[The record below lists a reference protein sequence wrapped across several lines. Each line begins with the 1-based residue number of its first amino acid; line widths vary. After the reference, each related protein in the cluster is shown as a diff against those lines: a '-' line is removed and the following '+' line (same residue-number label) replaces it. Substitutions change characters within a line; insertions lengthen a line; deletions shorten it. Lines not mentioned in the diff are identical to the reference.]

1 MKDHTPWIS
10 TIGLRGHS
18 RKYRVSASP
27 SVTGGNSIF
36 VPMNPTPQ
44 QPLTQA
50 EQSMS
55 HKARP
60 VSDMSPAEFRK
71 HGYAVIDWIA
81 DYLDAPDKWPVLPAV
96 RPGDVR
102 GALPISPPERGESM
116 EEILNDF
123 QRLIVP
129 AITHWNHPAFLAY
142 FANPATAAGV
152 LGETLTA
159 ALNVNA
165 MLWRTSPAA
174 TELEELTLDWLR
186 QMLGLPDGFFGVI
199 GDTASSNT
207 LYALA
212 AAREMHPEL
221 RIREEGMSGR
231 ADLPRVVV
239 YCSEEAHSSVD
250 KALMTLGFGL
260 EALKKIPT
268 DSALRMDAKALAAAV
283 ENDRRAGRVPVA
295 VVATVGTTSTT
306 AIDPV
311 PAIAEICGR
320 HGLWLH
326 VDASYGGTAAILPE
340 MRYVLDGCDRAD
352 SLVVNPHKW
361 LFTPMD
367 CSALYTRRP
376 DLLKRAFQHIPDY
389 LVVSEGDAVANLM
402 DYGIALGRR
411 FRALKLWFV
420 IRNFGVDGL
429 RSLIREHI
437 RIARQLGEWIDDDP
451 ELERMA
457 EINFSTVIFRHCP
470 SGMKGRDLDQHN
482 ARLLEKVIADREV
495 YLSHTRVRGSYALR
509 IAIGNIHTTEAHV
522 KRALAL
528 VREAAGSGTRA

>member
-1 MKDHTPWIS
+1 MQPQ
-10 TIGLRGHS
+10 S
-18 RKYRVSASP
+18 RP
-27 SVTGGNSIF
+27 
-36 VPMNPTPQ
+36 VP
-44 QPLTQA
+44 
-50 EQSMS
+50 
-55 HKARP
+55 P

-81 DYLDAPDKWPVLPAV
+81 DYLAAPEKWPVLPAV

-102 GALPISPPERGESM
+102 RNLPKSPPERAESM
-116 EEILNDF
+116 EEILGDF

-129 AITHWNHPAFLAY
+129 AITHWNHPAFMAY
-142 FANPATAAGV
+142 FANSATAAGV

-174 TELEELTLDWLR
+174 TELEQLTMDWLR
-186 QMLGLPDGFFGVI
+186 QMLGLPEDFFGVI

-212 AAREMHPEL
+212 AAREIHPEL

-260 EALKKIPT
+260 EALRKIPT

-283 ENDRRAGRVPVA
+283 ENDRRAGRAPLA
-295 VVATVGTTSTT
+295 AVATVGTTSTT

-311 PAIAEICGR
+311 PVIADICER
-320 HGLWLH
+320 HGMWLH
-326 VDASYGGTAAILPE
+326 VDASYGGAAAILPE
-340 MRYVLDGCDRAD
+340 MRHVLDGCDRAD

-367 CSALYTRRP
+367 CSVLYTRRP
-376 DLLKRAFQHIPDY
+376 DLLKRAFQHIPEY
-389 LVVSEGDAVANLM
+389 LVVSEGDGVANLM

-437 RIARQLGEWIDDDP
+437 RIARRLEEWIDNDP
-451 ELERMA
+451 ALERMA
-457 EINFSTVIFRHCP
+457 EVNFSTVVFRHCP
-470 SGMKGRDLDQHN
+470 PGMKGRDLDEHN
-482 ARLLEKVIADREV
+482 ARLLEKIVAGREV
-495 YLSHTRVRGSYALR
+495 YLSHTRVRGCYALR
-509 IAIGNIHTTEAHV
+509 IAIGNIHTTEEHV
-522 KRALAL
+522 KRALEL
-528 VREAAGSGTRA
+528 VIQWAER